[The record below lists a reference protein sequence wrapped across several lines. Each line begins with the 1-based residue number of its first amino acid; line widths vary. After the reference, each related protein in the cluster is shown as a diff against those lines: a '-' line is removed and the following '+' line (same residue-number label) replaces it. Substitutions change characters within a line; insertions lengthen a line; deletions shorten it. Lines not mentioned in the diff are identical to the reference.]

1 MAVAIPT
8 ATANPAGVT
17 ADGSFNTT
25 YATQSTG
32 AAANDRLVVLCVGK
46 EVATVVANS
55 VTIDDGVSGVRS
67 MTLIDGTTFANM
79 GAWMYRAAVDQASTT
94 ATFVVT
100 WSGAILNTQ
109 NHVAVYAL
117 TDAAAPQSYSGT
129 NTSTDMD
136 VTIPLTTGSTT
147 IATGGGMLAV
157 AVGATGTTQKTWA
170 NLTED
175 IDANAGLYRFTTALS
190 ITAATSTRTCTGGDT
205 GEDGVLVWAHF
216 TDSSEPELNM
226 MRYRPA

>member
-1 MAVAIPT
+1 MAVTIPT
-8 ATANPAGVT
+8 ATANPAGAASTPSV
-17 ADGSFNTT
+17 T
-25 YATQSTG
+25 YAGLSTG
-32 AAANDRLVVLCVGK
+32 AAANDKLVILCVGK
-46 EVATVVANS
+46 EISTFVLSS

-67 MTLIDGTTFANM
+67 MNLINGTTFANM
-79 GAWMYRAAVDQASTT
+79 GVWMYRAAVDGSSTT

-100 WSGAILNTQ
+100 FDGNVGASQ
-109 NHVAVYAL
+109 NHVAVYVL
-117 TDAAAPQSYSGT
+117 SDAAAPESYSGT
-129 NTSTDMD
+129 DTSTDMD
-136 VTIPLTTGSTT
+136 ATSPLTMGSTT

-157 AVGATGTTQKTWA
+157 AVGDTDANAKAWS

-175 IDANAGLYRFTTALS
+175 IDADVGLFRFTTAFS
-190 ITAATSTRTCTGGDT
+190 TTAGTATRTCQGTAN